1 MSTSTSAHEF
11 VRKHTHT
18 ATRNFDQRVKMFIKT
33 IVMNSFSPLNVR
45 EYSYRVEFQMRGNKI
60 RIFIL
65 IYFSKIASL
74 GAPHIH
80 GILFVDVD
88 EIVKQDKERGNNKL
102 EFLKSALQ
110 TIYDDHLP
118 SEDQKDAIE
127 AYIDQFVTCS
137 LLDPE
142 TREIALDVQ
151 IHKHTKTCT
160 SRGPDCRFY
169 FPLFPSLRTII
180 SVPIRLVYPDDEE
193 QRKELRNKINL
204 VLGAVQRVLENKEEM
219 DRADNIVRDE
229 LDQMVEDQDLAVR
242 AKRILE
248 DKIFVSQLEKGTK
261 EIYHECRECPQ
272 STLSETEALLIENLN
287 EFKLHYESLARDQQL
302 KLPAWRKRRL
312 LYVLKKAKLFNILEV
327 DSSQD
332 GAEELLLQIYHNLL
346 GFSLKGFS
354 VILVR
359 DVAEIFVNKYNPE
372 WLKVTT
378 ILKLKLFT

>member
-1 MSTSTSAHEF
+1 M
-11 VRKHTHT
+11 
-18 ATRNFDQRVKMFIKT
+18 
-33 IVMNSFSPLNVR
+33 
-45 EYSYRVEFQMRGNKI
+45 
-60 RIFIL
+60 
-65 IYFSKIASL
+65 IYIPKFAFL

-88 EIVKQDKERGNNKL
+88 EIVKQDNERGSNKL
-102 EFLKSALQ
+102 ELLKSALQ
-110 TIYDDHLP
+110 TIYNDHLP
-118 SEDQKDAIE
+118 SEEQKDALE
-127 AYIDQFVTCS
+127 AYVDQFVTCS

-160 SRGPDCRFY
+160 TRGPDCRFY

-248 DKIFVSQLEKGTK
+248 DNNISSRQINLKTTTTEAMPVNIYVSQS
-261 EIYHECRECPQ
+261 R
-272 STLSETEALLIENLN
+272 
-287 EFKLHYESLARDQQL
+287 
-302 KLPAWRKRRL
+302 
-312 LYVLKKAKLFNILEV
+312 
-327 DSSQD
+327 
-332 GAEELLLQIYHNLL
+332 
-346 GFSLKGFS
+346 
-354 VILVR
+354 ILV
-359 DVAEIFVNKYNPE
+359 
-372 WLKVTT
+372 
-378 ILKLKLFT
+378 